1 MIEIVKEYA
10 SKRLQLMK
18 MELTEKASVGT
29 GTLVFVLFGSLAF
42 LFFIILLN
50 IAVGLLIGHAL
61 GNYGYGMLIMAGF
74 YLLLFIIIFLMRK
87 FITGSIANKIIK
99 LLNN

>member
-10 SKRLQLMK
+10 SKRLELIK

-29 GTLVFVLFGSLAF
+29 GTLVFLLLSAIAF

-50 IAVGLLIGHAL
+50 IAIGLLIGHAL
-61 GNYGYGMLIMAGF
+61 NNYGYGMLIMAGF
-74 YLLLFIIIFLMRK
+74 YLLMLILIFLLRR

-99 LLNN
+99 LLNP